1 MAPLMKLRLRDLLAD
16 SCLAALRDAKAD
28 PALRALVAFTER
40 ADETGRAERLTADQA
55 ATLVETGCF
64 QRTAATVCLAPDLV
78 NDLPAFCERA
88 RLLAEAVEKSRARC
102 GLPEATEALTSWSLC
117 AASVLF
123 DAKLFFEVHEL
134 LESEWRD
141 AAGDLKTFLQGLIQV
156 AVGCHH
162 HAQGNL
168 RGARTLLAE
177 GSEKLRPFRP
187 AAHGVDLE
195 SFCASVER
203 IVRQL
208 RTAPGAAIEPLRLVV
223 LQSSYGRMR

>member
-1 MAPLMKLRLRDLLAD
+1 MAPLMKVRLRDLLAD
-16 SCLAALRDAKAD
+16 SCLAALRDAKSDA
-28 PALRALVAFTER
+28 ALRALVAFTER
-40 ADETGRAERLTADQA
+40 ADETGRAERLTADQV
-55 ATLVETGCF
+55 ATLAETACF
-64 QRTAATVCLAPDLV
+64 QRTAATVRLAPDLV
-78 NDLPAFCERA
+78 RDLPALRERA
-88 RLLAEAVEKSRARC
+88 RLLAETVARSRARC
-102 GLPEATEALTSWSLC
+102 GFPGATQALTSWSLC

-134 LESEWRD
+134 LESEWRE
-141 AAGDLKTFLQGLIQV
+141 AVGDLKTFLQGLIQV

-162 HAQGNL
+162 HAHGNL

-177 GSEKLRPFRP
+177 GNEKLRRYRP
-187 AAHGVDLE
+187 VAHGVELE

-223 LQSSYGRMR
+223 LQSSSGRMR